1 MEKQEQLIVI
11 KQLPI
16 IEEQL
21 KNLSEEIDKKVERA
35 MKLVVSDETV
45 KEVKKV
51 RAELNNEFKEL
62 ETQRKYVKEKI
73 LTPYNQFEETYKEYV
88 SIKYKTADETL
99 KNKINE
105 VEQEQK
111 AKKEQEVKDYYT
123 ELCYSEKLEW
133 LCEAKYY
140 ELADINITLS
150 ASLKSLKEKANQ
162 FVERVKSDLK
172 LIDTQEHK
180 AEIMAEYKTKLQ
192 VASAITNVND
202 RFKREEEEKQRLA
215 EMQEQKEQEQKIKQ
229 EIAEIEKPVE
239 TPKEETQEKLYNM
252 TFKVYGTLEQL
263 KKIKTFLETMK
274 KEGVKYE

>member
-229 EIAEIEKPVE
+229 EIAEIEKPVK
-239 TPKEETQEKLYNM
+239 TPKEETQEKLYSM

-263 KKIKTFLETMK
+263 KKIKAFLETMK

>member
-263 KKIKTFLETMK
+263 KKIKVFLETMK

>member
-11 KQLPI
+11 KQLPV

-21 KNLSEEIDKKVERA
+21 KKLSEEIDKKVEKA
-35 MKLVVSDETV
+35 IKLVVSDETV

-162 FVERVKSDLK
+162 FVERVKSDLT

-180 AEIMAEYKTKLQ
+180 AEIMAEYKTNLQ
-192 VASAITNVND
+192 VASAITNVTD

-263 KKIKTFLETMK
+263 KKIKAFLEAMK

>member
-99 KNKINE
+99 KNKIDE

-229 EIAEIEKPVE
+229 EIAEIKKPVE

-263 KKIKTFLETMK
+263 KKIKAFLETMK

>member
-202 RFKREEEEKQRLA
+202 RFKREEEEKQRLT

-263 KKIKTFLETMK
+263 KKIKAFLETMK

>member
-73 LTPYNQFEETYKEYV
+73 LTPYNQFEETYKECV

-111 AKKEQEVKDYYT
+111 AKKEQEIKDYYT

-263 KKIKTFLETMK
+263 KKIKAFLETMK

>member
-11 KQLPI
+11 KQLPV

-21 KNLSEEIDKKVERA
+21 KKLSEEIDEKVEKA
-35 MKLVVSDETV
+35 IKLVVSDETV

-73 LTPYNQFEETYKEYV
+73 LAPYNQFEETYKEYV

-162 FVERVKSDLK
+162 FVERVKSDLT

-180 AEIMAEYKTKLQ
+180 AEIMTEYKTNLQ
-192 VASAITNVND
+192 VASAITNVTD

-263 KKIKTFLETMK
+263 KKIKTFLEAMK

>member
-1 MEKQEQLIVI
+1 
-11 KQLPI
+11 
-16 IEEQL
+16 
-21 KNLSEEIDKKVERA
+21 

-239 TPKEETQEKLYNM
+239 TPKEEKQEKFYNM

-263 KKIKTFLETMK
+263 KKIKAFLETMK

>member
-162 FVERVKSDLK
+162 FVERVKSDLT

-180 AEIMAEYKTKLQ
+180 AKIMAEYKTNLQ
-192 VASAITNVND
+192 VASAITNVTD

-239 TPKEETQEKLYNM
+239 TPEEETQEKLYSM

-263 KKIKTFLETMK
+263 KKIKAFLEAMK

>member
-133 LCEAKYY
+133 LCEANYY

-263 KKIKTFLETMK
+263 KKIKAFLETMK

>member
-229 EIAEIEKPVE
+229 EITEIEKPVE

-252 TFKVYGTLEQL
+252 IFKVYGTLEQL
-263 KKIKTFLETMK
+263 KKIKAFLETMK

>member
-111 AKKEQEVKDYYT
+111 AKKEQEIKDYYT

-263 KKIKTFLETMK
+263 KKIKAFLETMK

>member
-99 KNKINE
+99 KNKISE

-263 KKIKTFLETMK
+263 KKIKAFLETMK

>member
-239 TPKEETQEKLYNM
+239 TPKEETQEKFYNM

-263 KKIKTFLETMK
+263 KKIKAFLETMK

>member
-11 KQLPI
+11 NQLPI

-263 KKIKTFLETMK
+263 KKIKAFLETMK

>member
-192 VASAITNVND
+192 VASAITSVND

-263 KKIKTFLETMK
+263 KKIKAFLETMK

>member
-252 TFKVYGTLEQL
+252 TFKVCGTREQL
-263 KKIKTFLETMK
+263 KKIKAFLETMK

>member
-162 FVERVKSDLK
+162 FVECVKSDLK

-263 KKIKTFLETMK
+263 KKIKAFLETMK

>member
-263 KKIKTFLETMK
+263 KKIKAFLETMK

>member
-111 AKKEQEVKDYYT
+111 VKKEQEVKDYYT

-263 KKIKTFLETMK
+263 KKIKAFLETMK

>member
-239 TPKEETQEKLYNM
+239 TPKEEKQEKFYNM

-263 KKIKTFLETMK
+263 KKIKAFLETMK

>member
-111 AKKEQEVKDYYT
+111 AKKEQEIKDYYT

-263 KKIKTFLETMK
+263 KKIKAFLETMK
-274 KEGVKYE
+274 KEGGKYE

>member
-239 TPKEETQEKLYNM
+239 TPKEETQEKLYSM

-263 KKIKTFLETMK
+263 KKIKAFLETMK

>member
-150 ASLKSLKEKANQ
+150 ASLKSLKEKANE